1 VVRTQIQLT
10 KKQTTS
16 LKRIAQERH
25 ISMAEAIRQGV
36 DLFLKNGIISPEERR
51 KRAIAISGKFHSKH
65 SDLSIHHDK
74 YLADD
79 YAK

>member
-10 KKQTTS
+10 NKQTSS
-16 LKRIAQERH
+16 LKKIARERN
-25 ISMAEAIRQGV
+25 ISMAEAIRRGV

-51 KRAIAISGKFHSKH
+51 KRAIAISGKFHSKNT
-65 SDLSIHHDK
+65 DLSVHHDK
-74 YLADD
+74 YLVED